1 MQLEFY
7 SKNVFVS
14 DDYLGKVWCDI
25 EEEEGEASCR
35 LEPKVSSVVLT
46 DLNLGTVKV
55 SWRRDFWVNMSNED
69 ND

>member
-1 MQLEFY
+1 M
-7 SKNVFVS
+7 
-14 DDYLGKVWCDI
+14 WCDI

-55 SWRRDFWVNMSNED
+55 SWRRDFWVNMNED